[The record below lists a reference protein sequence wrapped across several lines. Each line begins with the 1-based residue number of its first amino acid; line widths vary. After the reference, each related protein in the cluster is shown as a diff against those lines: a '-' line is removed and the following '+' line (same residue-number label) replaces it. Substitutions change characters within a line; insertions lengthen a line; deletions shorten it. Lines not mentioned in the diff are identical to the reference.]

1 MYRGRM
7 NGRYKITA
15 AGFMLLAL
23 AAAVA
28 WLFGYCNSAQLQAW
42 LAGLQDGAEAPGP
55 AQVQLGKNSLPPDLR
70 RMAWEVY
77 DNTYIVRPHLDK
89 DYQVSSGR
97 YDLFVRGGSQQAVAM
112 QTDAARVYVQGAALQ
127 EYSLACLSRGSVFSN
142 RSAGKMVALTFDD
155 GPFASKTPK
164 ILEILQQNDCRA
176 TFFSLGKYVSSH
188 PELAQ
193 QVLAAGCELGSH
205 SWFHSK
211 QTSLSAEEREADFAR
226 VAKAFE
232 EATGSAPYLF
242 RAPYGAIDDAVKADL
257 AEQNMISVLW
267 SLDTEDWRAPSAEA
281 VYKSVMDVVRDG
293 DIILMHEN
301 AEYTVEVLPRIL
313 AALKEQGYQVV
324 TVSELIYAGSDIKA
338 AAEGN

>member
-1 MYRGRM
+1 MLRGRM
-7 NGRYKITA
+7 HGRYRMTA

-28 WLFGYCNSAQLQAW
+28 GLAGYCSSEQFQAW
-42 LAGLQDGAEAPGP
+42 LAGLLNGVGASGP
-55 AQVQLGKNSLPPDLR
+55 AQVQQAKSSLPPDLR
-70 RMAWEVY
+70 RMAWEIY
-77 DNTYIVRPHLDK
+77 DNTYIVRPHLDNN
-89 DYQVSSGR
+89 YQVSSGY
-97 YDLFVRGGSQQAVAM
+97 YDLFVRGGK
-112 QTDAARVYVQGAALQ
+112 QTAQSDAARVYVQGAALQ
-127 EYSLACLSRGSVFSN
+127 EYSLACVSRGSVFSN

-155 GPFASKTPK
+155 GPFVSKTPK

-176 TFFSLGKYVSSH
+176 TFFSLGKYVSNH

-211 QTSLSAEEREADFAR
+211 QTALSAEERAEDFAR

-257 AEQNMISVLW
+257 VNQNMISVLW
-267 SLDTEDWRAPSAEA
+267 SLDTEDWRASSADA

-324 TVSELIYAGSDIKA
+324 TVSELIYAGSDVKA
-338 AAEGN
+338 AADGN

>member
-1 MYRGRM
+1 MYRGRVRS
-7 NGRYKITA
+7 RYKMTV

-28 WLFGYCNSAQLQAW
+28 WLFGYSTSAQLQAW
-42 LAGLQDGAEAPGP
+42 LAGLQGGAGVAGP
-55 AQVQLGKNSLPPDLR
+55 AQVQQDKSDLPPDLR
-70 RMAWEVY
+70 RMAWEIY
-77 DNTYIVRPHLDK
+77 DNTYIARPHLDK
-89 DYQVSSGR
+89 NYQVDSGQ
-97 YDLFVRGGSQQAVAM
+97 YDLYVRGGRQANAES
-112 QTDAARVYVQGAALQ
+112 DAARVYVQGAALQ
-127 EYSLACLSRGSVFSN
+127 EYPLACVSRGSVFSN
-142 RSAGKMVALTFDD
+142 RAAGKMVALTFDD
-155 GPFASKTPK
+155 GPFTAKTPK

-176 TFFSLGKYVSSH
+176 TFFSLGKYVSNH

-211 QTSLSAEEREADFAR
+211 QTSLSAEERAEDFAR

-257 AEQNMISVLW
+257 TEQDMISVLW

-313 AALKEQGYQVV
+313 AALKEEGYQVV
-324 TVSELIYAGSDIKA
+324 TVSELIYAGSDVKA
-338 AAEGN
+338 AADGN